1 MEPQPRRRQEKE
13 SHKVG
18 RQMSHPAWYTRHMI
32 MNEDEQQLNALLD
45 AICEGVEVPTEEQEL
60 ETLDIQSS

>member
-18 RQMSHPAWYTRHMI
+18 RQMSHLLWYTKRTI

-45 AICEGVEVPTEEQEL
+45 AICEGVEAPTEDQEL
-60 ETLDIQSS
+60 EALANQSS